1 MVAKTIS
8 LPNIRNLFIPD
19 PGYTLL
25 DVDLDRADLQVV
37 VWEADDADLKRQ
49 LKLGVDLHIMNGI
62 LLAGKEPPSEEEL
75 IETHPNYPEHKGRY
89 KQERVF
95 AKAFVHG
102 TNYGGGAR
110 TMAAAAGTSV
120 RQMELMQARWF
131 ALHPGI
137 KHWHERI
144 DHELQTRR
152 FVENAFGYR
161 RFYFDRVERLLSE
174 ALAWVPQST
183 VAIVT
188 NMGLANLDENLP
200 EVQVLLQVHD
210 SLVFQIPNYRYPS
223 LLPSIREQL
232 LIPIPYADP
241 LTIPVGATA
250 STKSWG
256 DVSPVEWVQG

>member
-1 MVAKTIS
+1 MVARTIA

-19 PGYTLL
+19 PGHTIL

-37 VWEADDADLKRQ
+37 VWEADDTDLKRQ

-62 LLAGKEPPSEEEL
+62 LLAGKEPPDESEL

-110 TMAAAAGTSV
+110 TMAVAAGTTV
-120 RQMELMQARWF
+120 RQMEYLQERWF
-131 ALHPGI
+131 SIHPGI
-137 KHWHERI
+137 REWHERTE
-144 DHELQTRR
+144 HQLQTQR
-152 FVENAFGYR
+152 FVQNAFGYR
-161 RFYFDRVERLLSE
+161 RFYFDRIEHLLSE

-183 VAIVT
+183 VANVT
-188 NMGLANLDENLP
+188 NIGLCNLDERIP
-200 EVQVLLQVHD
+200 EVDLLLQVHD
-210 SLVFQIPNYRYPS
+210 SLVFQVPNYLYPS
-223 LLPSIREQL
+223 ILPQIRNEL
-232 LIPIPYADP
+232 LIPIPYPEP

-250 STKSWG
+250 STKS
-256 DVSPVEWVQG
+256 